1 MVYYVY
7 KTKKMKMLMIVH
19 FTPLIMT
26 EIDRHYISMHTF
38 KIGCTVVSLTSLL
51 AKTQSVYYSL
61 RRALF
66 IIFFLL
72 YIYTPFTNTELRYM
86 IEITQPVSEKG
97 LSVPKL
103 GTENRYPHFCIQT
116 KQEIIPLFHMTH
128 ILVSP
133 MKRETTYCAN
143 FKSLSC

>member
-51 AKTQSVYYSL
+51 AKT
-61 RRALF
+61 
-66 IIFFLL
+66 
-72 YIYTPFTNTELRYM
+72 
-86 IEITQPVSEKG
+86 
-97 LSVPKL
+97 
-103 GTENRYPHFCIQT
+103 
-116 KQEIIPLFHMTH
+116 
-128 ILVSP
+128 
-133 MKRETTYCAN
+133 
-143 FKSLSC
+143 